1 MPPTVDIECTVQ
13 PCPWLEPERAAGQA
27 LFFKELKEAWPTV
40 LLSLYVSGAPDVRI
54 TAARALPSAGRAY
67 PFGYSAEQVRPMA
80 PHLDQVR
87 SVTSVVQ
94 PAHFVFHSASGGFQR
109 ASCGQVVYGGYAPL
123 NYSYLSYNTEVNC
136 HVDPHA
142 PIGSDT
148 CGGVNANQTVRY
160 ALVGTGG
167 SGKCQTAP
175 GPQPTHPCA
184 APSWSTVSQAPND
197 LTACVPAPPNKSVDR
212 KGDRIKRNI

>member
-54 TAARALPSAGRAY
+54 TAQGALPSAGRAY

-87 SVTSVVQ
+87 HTTVLHPLPSCVV
-94 PAHFVFHSASGGFQR
+94 HTCQR

-160 ALVGTGG
+160 ALEGTGG

-175 GPQPTHPCA
+175 GPQPTHPCE
-184 APSWSTVSQAPND
+184 APSWSTVSQVPND
-197 LTACVPAPPNKSVDR
+197 LAGASCVGFAFFQSPAA
-212 KGDRIKRNI
+212 